1 MSQENISSLMQD
13 LTKLTDAELK
23 AYARKLSFDI
33 SKYHNFQLTK
43 KIQLNSA
50 YGAMGNQYFRF
61 FDIRLAEA
69 VTLSGQ
75 LVIQWIANEINKYL
89 NGLLKTEGNDFVIAI
104 DTDSI
109 YLNLKDL
116 VDAVYK
122 DKLPDDK
129 SKVVDFLDKV
139 ANEKIQ
145 AVIDKS
151 CKELKDYLNARSQKM
166 QMKRESIAD
175 KAIWTAKKRYILN
188 VYDVEGVRYETPKL
202 KLQGIEAVK
211 SSTPEVCRQKIKD
224 AIKII
229 LTKSQ
234 KDLHEYI
241 DKFKTEFKSLSPEQI
256 AFPRGCNGLST
267 YSDVSTIYKKA
278 TPIHVR
284 GALLYNR
291 IIKDKKL
298 DKKYPSINEGDKIKF
313 IYLKEPNPIQENVIT
328 MTEEGLPTELNLH
341 KYIDHELQFEKTFL
355 DPLKIILDSINWST
369 KKQMSFDDL

>member
-1 MSQENISSLMQD
+1 MQD
-13 LTKLTDAELK
+13 LSKLSDSELK

-61 FDIRLAEA
+61 YDIRLAEA

-75 LVIQWIANEINKYL
+75 LVIQWLAKDINKYL
-89 NGLLKTEGNDFVIAI
+89 NKTLKTDRVDYVIAI

-109 YLNLKDL
+109 YLNLKQL
-116 VDAVYK
+116 VQLVYA
-122 DKLPDDK
+122 DKIPTDK
-129 SKVVDFLDKV
+129 SKIVDFLDKV
-139 ANEKIQ
+139 AEDKIQ
-145 AVIDKS
+145 KVIDKS
-151 CKELKDYLNARSQKM
+151 CRELREYLNGRSQKM

-188 VYDVEGVRYETPKL
+188 VYDVEGVRYDTPKL
-202 KLQGIEAVK
+202 KIQGIEAIK

-234 KDLHEYI
+234 SELYTYI
-241 DKFKTEFKSLSPEQI
+241 DTFKSEFKALPPETV
-256 AFPRGCNGLST
+256 AFPRGCNGIST
-267 YSDVSTIYKKA
+267 YSDHKTIYKKG

-284 GALLYNR
+284 GALVYNR
-291 IIKDKKL
+291 LIKDKKL
-298 DKKYPSINEGDKIKF
+298 DKKYPCIHEGDKIKF
-313 IYLKEPNPIQENVIT
+313 LYLREPNPTQENVIT
-328 MTEEGLPTELNLH
+328 MSEDGLPTELNLH
-341 KYIDHELQFEKTFL
+341 KYVDYELQFEKTFV
-355 DPLKIILDSINWST
+355 DPLKIILDAINWST
-369 KKQMSFDDL
+369 KKTISFDDL